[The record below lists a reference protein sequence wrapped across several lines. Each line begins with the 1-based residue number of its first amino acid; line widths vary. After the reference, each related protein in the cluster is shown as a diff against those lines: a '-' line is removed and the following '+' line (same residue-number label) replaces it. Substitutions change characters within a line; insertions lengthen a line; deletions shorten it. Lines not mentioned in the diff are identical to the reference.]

1 MNSVLKYKRAVV
13 ILADG
18 ARADMMDALLS
29 EGRLPNIA
37 SRIVSPG
44 TSLKAVTSFPS
55 TTGPAYLPF
64 LTGCFPG
71 TCNVPGIRWFDK
83 SIYDGPY
90 SFNKYRSYVGL
101 ESFCMASDMWPHIK
115 TIFEII
121 PDSYSI
127 FNPIARGASGR
138 RNFTRI
144 SRIWYWYYAHLTDH
158 WGFIDESATEKLKE
172 VLKRDPKFIFSV
184 FPAIDEYSHLT
195 HPHSEIVI
203 RQYEKLDRHI
213 GSIFK
218 FLDERKEADSTL
230 FLIVSDHGLSKT
242 ETHFCVNTFLQRHNL
257 PPFFYP
263 LIFEKS
269 GKLSANMVS
278 GNGMSNVYFKSGDKW
293 KPRVFAQDLE
303 KMSPGIIEDLL
314 AEEAVDIVACRNA
327 EGGADIFSRRGRASV
342 RLDGFVLHY
351 EVRSSDPFGYS
362 KLPSSM
368 SPDES
373 LAATIDSE
381 YPDAPFQIAHLM
393 TSPRAGDMV
402 ISATP
407 GFDLRLKYEDP
418 EHFASHGS
426 LHRTHMRIPILCNAR
441 LGGGPVRSVDVF
453 PTILSALDIEKPSYI
468 DGRDISFLSC

>member
-1 MNSVLKYKRAVV
+1 MTPSSKYSRAIVM
-13 ILADG
+13 LADG
-18 ARADMMDALLS
+18 ARADVMESLISD
-29 EGRLPNIA
+29 GRLPNIS
-37 SRIVSPG
+37 SRIVG
-44 TSLKAVTSFPS
+44 AGASLRAVTSFPS

-71 TCNVPGIRWFDK
+71 TCNIPGIRWFDK

-115 TIFEII
+115 TVFEII

-127 FNPIARGASGR
+127 FNPIARGARGK

-144 SRIWYWYYAHLTDH
+144 SRIWYWYYAHLTDR
-158 WGFIDESATEKLKE
+158 WGFIDKSATVKLKE
-172 VLKRDPKFIFSV
+172 VLERNPKFIFSV

-195 HPHSEIVI
+195 HPHSELVI
-203 RQYEKLDRHI
+203 QQYENLDRHV
-213 GSIFK
+213 GSIFES
-218 FLDERKEADSTL
+218 LDDRGEADSTL
-230 FLIVSDHGLSKT
+230 FMIVSDHGLSKT
-242 ETHFCVNTFLQRHNL
+242 DSHFCVNTFLEKHHL
-257 PPFFYP
+257 PAFFYP
-263 LIFEKS
+263 LIFEKR

-278 GNGMSNVYFKSGDKW
+278 GNGMTNIYFKRGDKW

-303 KMSPGIIEDLL
+303 KIAPGIIDDLL
-314 AEEAVDIVACRNA
+314 AQRAVDIVACRNA

-351 EVRSSDPFGYS
+351 EVQGSDPFGYS
-362 KLPSSM
+362 GLSSNM
-368 SPDES
+368 SPDET
-373 LAATIDSE
+373 LAATINSE

-407 GFDLRLKYEDP
+407 GFDLRLKYEEP

-426 LHRTHMRIPILCNAR
+426 LHKTHMRIPVLCNAS
-441 LGGGPVRSVDVF
+441 LDPKPVRSADVF
-453 PTILSALDIEKPSYI
+453 PTVLSALGLEKPSYI
-468 DGRDISFLSC
+468 DGREIPFFGR